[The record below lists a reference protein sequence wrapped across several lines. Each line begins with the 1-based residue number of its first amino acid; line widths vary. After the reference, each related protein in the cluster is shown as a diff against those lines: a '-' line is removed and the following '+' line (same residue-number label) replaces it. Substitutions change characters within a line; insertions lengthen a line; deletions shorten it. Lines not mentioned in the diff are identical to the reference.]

1 YSLYGHTVLT
11 VADDSTSVDAVFN
24 YGYFDSSQPD
34 FLYRFLRGETDYVL
48 GVTSFNDFLLENQMK
63 GVEVVSQELIL
74 TKEQKQQLWE
84 DLYINALPENR
95 RYRYNYFYDNCATR
109 PRDIVEKV
117 VNRPVIYPATNS
129 NQTFRDL
136 IHECVGEFSWMEF
149 GIDLLIGS
157 DADKY
162 ITDREK
168 MFLPVYLMHAFADAK
183 VHFNDTISS
192 PLVKSTEILLKS
204 DNQDTVRHEWS
215 IIKPVPIAFALLILT
230 LVISFFQARFHHD
243 KTGRIYDTILF
254 FVAGAGGVIAA
265 FLVFFSEHPATNLNW
280 NLVWLHPIHLFIA
293 ILFWLNPFKKVV
305 YWYHF
310 INFALLS
317 LFLLGWYFIPQQLP
331 LATIPFA
338 MSLWI
343 RSGTVYLIQRKEY
356 LKNKQ
361 FKSAK
366 DMQAGWRH

>member
-1 YSLYGHTVLT
+1 
-11 VADDSTSVDAVFN
+11 
-24 YGYFDSSQPD
+24 
-34 FLYRFLRGETDYVL
+34 
-48 GVTSFNDFLLENQMK
+48 
-63 GVEVVSQELIL
+63 
-74 TKEQKQQLWE
+74 
-84 DLYINALPENR
+84 
-95 RYRYNYFYDNCATR
+95 
-109 PRDIVEKV
+109 VEKV

-317 LFLLGWYFIPQQLP
+317 LFLIGWYFIPQQLP

-366 DMQAGWRH
+366 DMQAGWRR